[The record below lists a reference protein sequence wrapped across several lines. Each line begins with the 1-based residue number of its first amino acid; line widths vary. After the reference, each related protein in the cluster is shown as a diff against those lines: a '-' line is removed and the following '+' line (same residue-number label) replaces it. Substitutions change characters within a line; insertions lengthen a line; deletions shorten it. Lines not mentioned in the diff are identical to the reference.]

1 MPVRSSSDDV
11 GEDEERDILGSP
23 SKSYKVEGDHTL
35 DEPYIQV
42 RPCFRITP
50 LRLNDLELWPS
61 LDEVVVTPG
70 SQNHQSRICRGVRD
84 PLDPP
89 VDPVTQ
95 LHPGGSSVKY
105 PEKYRRT
112 AMGVCR
118 A

>member
-50 LRLNDLELWPS
+50 LRLNDLDDKIVGMCLLS
-61 LDEVVVTPG
+61 LGHKLSCGP
-70 SQNHQSRICRGVRD
+70 H
-84 PLDPP
+84 
-89 VDPVTQ
+89 
-95 LHPGGSSVKY
+95 
-105 PEKYRRT
+105 
-112 AMGVCR
+112 
-118 A
+118 